1 MKNKRPIAGKHLSKD
16 PLRAD
21 FPKNP
26 LLFEKAEFY
35 IQKLNQGKSEQSLFY
50 RIDDFC
56 QKSGAKD
63 LPQKTM
69 LQYLPNEKRLLFK

>member
-35 IQKLNQGKSEQSLFY
+35 IQKLNQGKSE
-50 RIDDFC
+50 
-56 QKSGAKD
+56 
-63 LPQKTM
+63 
-69 LQYLPNEKRLLFK
+69 